1 MKLTNRVLIFFLAL
15 TASISSCKKDEVEG
29 TATRE
34 TAGEW
39 YVTADAVKADG
50 SLVEKDVYS
59 LGHFKI
65 GTYNTV
71 ENTPDKMWI
80 DDYGNFWVFKGRVG
94 LNLSD
99 KSFSGKTIKNESADG
114 DDITFDIT
122 NGKVLKG
129 AAKYPN
135 GSVADSIVFE
145 VKFSDDNPNGF
156 DHYRVT
162 GVRYSGLV
170 DND

>member
-1 MKLTNRVLIFFLAL
+1 MKLTNKILICFLVLVAGFA
-15 TASISSCKKDEVEG
+15 SCKKDEVEG
-29 TATRE
+29 TATQE

-39 YVTADAVKADG
+39 YVTADAVKTDG
-50 SLVEKDVYS
+50 SLVEKDIYG

-71 ENTPDKMWI
+71 DNTPSRMWV
-80 DDYGNFWVFKGRVG
+80 DDYGNFWVFKGRVD

-99 KSFSGKTIKNESADG
+99 KSFSGKTIKNESVDG
-114 DDITFDIT
+114 DEISFDIS
-122 NGKVLKG
+122 NGKILKG

-135 GSVADSIVFE
+135 GTVADSIIFD
-145 VKFSDDNPNGF
+145 VKFSDDSPNGF
-156 DHYRVT
+156 DHYRIS